1 MAKRNFDI
9 NKYREEVITTLA
21 VLKADNRNMK
31 ETLVELRTMLK
42 EQNGRVRKNES
53 SISWIQCIITL
64 VFTVFTGF
72 ITWLFNK

>member
-1 MAKRNFDI
+1 MANRKFDI

-31 ETLVELRTMLK
+31 ETLVELRSLVR

-53 SISWIQCIITL
+53 AISWIQGIMT
-64 VFTVFTGF
+64 VGFTVFTGF